1 MLDMIVVK
9 ALLKGGVNQNTFRTW
24 QWLY

>member
-24 QWLY
+24 QGLY